1 MPGGSCG
8 LLWLHPSLLPR
19 LGGGCALVVARATH
33 LGSCARR
40 VFSASTSSEGRRVS
54 NRIAGTHQPGLVGQD
69 DGLNAVAEVQ
79 LAEDARDVALD
90 RRLAEEQALRELGVG
105 KPLCE
110 QLQDFELALCE
121 QIEARRGP
129 FVAVRERVGEGGEEP
144 PGADRAQTPPP
155 R

>member
-1 MPGGSCG
+1 MPGGSSG
-8 LLWLHPSLLPR
+8 LLWLHRSLPSR
-19 LGGGCALVVARATH
+19 LGGGCALVVGLSTH

-40 VFSASTSSEGRRVS
+40 VFSGSTSSEGRRVS

-90 RRLAEEQALRELGVG
+90 RRLAEEQALGELGVG

-121 QIEARRGP
+121 QIEAMRGA
-129 FVAVRERVGEGGEEP
+129 FVTLLERGGYAVGAA
-144 PGADRAQTPPP
+144 PGDGRSQQ
-155 R
+155 